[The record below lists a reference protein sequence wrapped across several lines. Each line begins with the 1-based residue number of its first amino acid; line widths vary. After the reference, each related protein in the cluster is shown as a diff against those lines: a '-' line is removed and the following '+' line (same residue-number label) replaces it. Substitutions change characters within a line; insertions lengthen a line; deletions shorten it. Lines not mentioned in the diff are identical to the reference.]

1 MAQTYK
7 TRLKDAEDI
16 VENYYQQ
23 LCEAKKF
30 LPAHFEHE
38 LRQRW
43 QKHESVSALGF
54 KEFLLKLFED
64 DRYKHVALYFM
75 ANDGNTQPAEY
86 KTRLEQSYST
96 DPKKPLEIGSDSYLE
111 AERLY
116 WEQLD
121 LKIDE

>member
-7 TRLKDAEDI
+7 ARLQDAEDI

-30 LPAHFEHE
+30 SPSHFEHE

-43 QKHESVSALGF
+43 QKHGSVSAIGF

-64 DRYKHVALYFM
+64 DRYKNVALYFM
-75 ANDGNTQPAEY
+75 AHDENATPVEY
-86 KTRLEQSYST
+86 KSRLEQSYNS
-96 DPKKPLEIGSDSYLE
+96 DPKIPQQSGTDSYKE

-116 WEQLD
+116 WEKLE
-121 LKIDE
+121 LKID